1 VARPAGIFPSFRA
14 TRPMQGQKSGRSE
27 AAIRFRRTE
36 QSGGESA
43 VKVVMT
49 LLVRD
54 EEDILRANID
64 FHLNRGVD
72 EIVLMD
78 NRSVDGTADIAR
90 EYERAGALRY
100 LFQGEDDYGQAK
112 WVTRMARYACEE
124 MHADWVINNDADEFW
139 WEASGSLKNALAAVG
154 GDVIAVG
161 AERTNFV
168 ARPEDG
174 RPFWRRM
181 DVRHR
186 TSLNPLGRPLPGKV
200 AHRALADISVD
211 QGNHGVRI
219 AGNAVPASGS
229 PITVLHFPVRSRA
242 QFFNKIA
249 NGGAAYARNRD
260 LPAGVGATWRHL
272 HALYLAGALEPE
284 FRKEPFSAEDVAA
297 GLASGALIRDSRL
310 ADALTALGGAY
321 TS

>member
-1 VARPAGIFPSFRA
+1 
-14 TRPMQGQKSGRSE
+14 
-27 AAIRFRRTE
+27 
-36 QSGGESA
+36 
-43 VKVVMT
+43 
-49 LLVRD
+49 
-54 EEDILRANID
+54 
-64 FHLNRGVD
+64 
-72 EIVLMD
+72 
-78 NRSVDGTADIAR
+78 
-90 EYERAGALRY
+90 
-100 LFQGEDDYGQAK
+100 
-112 WVTRMARYACEE
+112 MARYACEE

-186 TSLNPLGRPLPGKV
+186 ISLNPLGRPLPGKV

-219 AGNAVPASGS
+219 AGNAVPAPDS

-249 NGGAAYARNRD
+249 NGGAAYARNRE
-260 LPAGVGATWRHL
+260 LPPEIGAAKRHL
-272 HALYLAGALEPE
+272 YALYQAGDLETV
-284 FRKEPFSAEDVAA
+284 FWKELFTREDVAD
-297 GLASGALIRDSRL
+297 GLARGTLVHDGRL

-321 TS
+321 AS